1 MSRSTKKRRAVG
13 SAGYVSHAG
22 PTGIGLGQ
30 DKSEAFRKKL
40 ALHCCIVLVMLGST
54 CFFGSSALM
63 HLQKDAEE
71 AGKYF
76 EGIGVTGNELP
87 QESSEAEEWQKPNN
101 ATIEDGIAE
110 ALKEA
115 NKRATGIE

>member
-1 MSRSTKKRRAVG
+1 MSKNVKKRRSKVDRVG
-13 SAGYVSHAG
+13 RPG
-22 PTGIGLGQ
+22 TLLGQ
-30 DKSEAFRKKL
+30 DKSEVFRKKL

-54 CFFGSSALM
+54 CFFGASALVY
-63 HLQKDAEE
+63 LQKDAEE

-76 EGIGVTGNELP
+76 EGIGVIGNELP
-87 QESSEAEEWQKPNN
+87 QESSTAEEWQKPNN
-101 ATIEDGIAE
+101 TTIEDGIAE